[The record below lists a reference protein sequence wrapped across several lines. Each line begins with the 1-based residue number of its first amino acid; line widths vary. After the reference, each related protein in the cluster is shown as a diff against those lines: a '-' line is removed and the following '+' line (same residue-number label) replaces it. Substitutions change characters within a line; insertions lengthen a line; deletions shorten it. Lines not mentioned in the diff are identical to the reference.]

1 MSYQN
6 YGYNQNGYGQ
16 PGYGQAEPTAN
27 NNGTALGWDDEVEE
41 KSFILLPEGEYP
53 FRVEGFDREQH
64 NGTEK
69 MPPCNVANL
78 HIVINFNGEDVRIDK
93 KLFLLSTNGQLFAF
107 FRSIGSPVLPD
118 GRIKMDW
125 SKVYGATGRLLINHR
140 RYNGNEYNNI
150 KQFIDPT
157 RNNPAASIPPADT
170 ASERYAQPQINGY
183 TPGKW

>member
-1 MSYQN
+1 MSYQNQN
-6 YGYNQNGYGQ
+6 YGYN
-16 PGYGQAEPTAN
+16 GYGQAGYNSQAEQQNTSTSTS
-27 NNGTALGWDDEVEE
+27 GTPLGWDDEVED

-53 FRVEGFDREQH
+53 FRVESFDREQH

-107 FRSIGSPVLPD
+107 FRSIGAPVLPD

-125 SKVYGATGRLLINHR
+125 SKVNGATGRLLISHR
-140 RYNGNEYNNI
+140 KYNGNDYNNI
-150 KQFIDPT
+150 KQFLA
-157 RNNPAASIPPADT
+157 RGQSAQS
-170 ASERYAQPQINGY
+170 AQPQSTGY
-183 TPGKW
+183 APGKW